1 QGVDP
6 SPHPQ
11 DLLKHLVALQQR
23 SLANSSRRQYR
34 TTWGQWWTFC
44 SQLGVSVWLPA
55 NRPYSQSIRLT
66 LFAVYCWVG
75 RLPSGRIS
83 AGSVRSKL
91 SHIRWYHR
99 LYADCDP
106 ELTPSHGLVLAGM
119 QRVSGPPGTREPV
132 TFVMLQWIM
141 DGLNPSTAL
150 HRVIGG
156 AAVLGFFFL
165 LRSAEYL
172 AVKDTRRNYTLQV
185 GDVKIRD
192 GNGRL
197 TSIYSLAATVN
208 ITFRGSK
215 NDQMGCGTTRRLGR
229 SGHDTLCPVRAAL
242 GLKHHAATIGS
253 TSDHMLCLVS
263 RDQLLGADTV
273 TKVLRQAAA
282 AMGANSAKFSCHSLR
297 CGGATALLSSGVD
310 STLVMLHGRLALRCV
325 STVHSLQPTSRSE
338 LSDANGGGLNL
349 KPILAEDPP
358 ILLGVHAPWRT
369 SAGSSRLRPISAPW
383 FAPTP
388 LSVCVCVFML

>member
-1 QGVDP
+1 
-6 SPHPQ
+6 
-11 DLLKHLVALQQR
+11 
-23 SLANSSRRQYR
+23 
-34 TTWGQWWTFC
+34 
-44 SQLGVSVWLPA
+44 
-55 NRPYSQSIRLT
+55 
-66 LFAVYCWVG
+66 
-75 RLPSGRIS
+75 
-83 AGSVRSKL
+83 
-91 SHIRWYHR
+91 
-99 LYADCDP
+99 
-106 ELTPSHGLVLAGM
+106 
-119 QRVSGPPGTREPV
+119 
-132 TFVMLQWIM
+132 M

-150 HRVIGG
+150 HCVIGG

-358 ILLGVHAPWRT
+358 ILLGVHAPWRARDENGGFVRERGKAVFPRAPRPT
-369 SAGSSRLRPISAPW
+369 SLVQWPAATRQPHICDSAAKRPSTNLK
-383 FAPTP
+383 FAPPHRTRGYTP
-388 LSVCVCVFML
+388 HGVHRRVHHG